1 MTTYNVFDIDKC
13 VEEMK
18 QQNDR
23 LCECFGELS
32 ILSEKIHHLMW
43 LAMELDVADRQRDCF
58 SSLLDTVSDYVFEL
72 KQLTLAY
79 ERAVNVKT
87 TLV

>member
-1 MTTYNVFDIDKC
+1 
-13 VEEMK
+13 
-18 QQNDR
+18 
-23 LCECFGELS
+23 
-32 ILSEKIHHLMW
+32 MW
-43 LAMELDVADRQRDCF
+43 LAMEQDVKDRERECF
-58 SSLLDTVSDYVFEL
+58 SSLLDTVSDYAFEL